1 MVVDS
6 NTLYV
11 VFDVTN
17 QAPVVGTIHFRPTQT
32 VYANANVGT
41 IGQPQK

>member
-17 QAPVVGTIHFRPTQT
+17 QAPVVGTIHLRPTQT
-32 VYANANVGT
+32 VYANVGT